1 MEEEPGLDTGDH
13 ATAEERYAAA
23 AAQLKGRD
31 KLDREQLRELR
42 QQMRAEKKVRWNPE
56 PVLPNTPKLRIRQ
69 MQTLKESLDGADIS
83 CSLMWWCVKT
93 GKEASELHS
102 PSVILREP
110 CTYTAIVMPQWAE
123 GTPLTKPS
131 IRNLPVGPA
140 ESTGCRRGCTNG
152 YAGLPR

>member
-56 PVLPNTPKLRIRQ
+56 PVLRNAPRLRIWQ
-69 MQTLKESLDGADIS
+69 MQTSKESLNKTCIS
-83 CSLMWWCVKT
+83 CL
-93 GKEASELHS
+93 L
-102 PSVILREP
+102 PSKS
-110 CTYTAIVMPQWAE
+110 
-123 GTPLTKPS
+123 G
-131 IRNLPVGPA
+131 G
-140 ESTGCRRGCTNG
+140 
-152 YAGLPR
+152 GL

>member
-56 PVLPNTPKLRIRQ
+56 PVLRNTPKLRIRQ

-110 CTYTAIVMPQWAE
+110 LHLHCYCDATMGRGHTSVLHLEKPQ
-123 GTPLTKPS
+123 KHPS
-131 IRNLPVGPA
+131 
-140 ESTGCRRGCTNG
+140 
-152 YAGLPR
+152 